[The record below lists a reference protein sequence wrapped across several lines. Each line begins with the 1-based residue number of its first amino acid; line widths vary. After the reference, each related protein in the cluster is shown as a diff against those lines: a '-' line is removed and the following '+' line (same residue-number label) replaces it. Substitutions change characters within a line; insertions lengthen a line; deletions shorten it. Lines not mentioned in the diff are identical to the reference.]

1 MASLEQTPGAPV
13 SSAEIEKASDNAA
26 ALSALQTIDKTLGDS
41 GTRRFSGFF
50 LEEPNVQWRNEQ
62 RITNVEEM
70 RRADGTVKAV
80 LNAIKA
86 PILSVD
92 WNIEGEDDTIV
103 QFVKDNLFVMRRTW
117 RDFMREALAY
127 MDFGFYVFELIF
139 EKKGR
144 YFNLVDLEPRIP
156 HSIYRWKAEINGQ
169 LVPGITQILQTNNST
184 VVDAASGQANIP
196 MEKLLVLTNDK
207 EGDDITGQSILRAAW
222 KHYKMKDVLERVQAI
237 AAERYGVGIP
247 VITLPKE
254 YGDAEKLLAEEMAKN
269 IKSNEKSYITLPSDE
284 WKFIILTPTGNP
296 QGQSIESAIKHH
308 SNSILISTLAT
319 FLSLGT
325 NDTGSLALSR
335 DQSSFYLKHVEDKCA
350 YFAEQMT
357 EQVIRRLVYVNFGP
371 NAEVP
376 KLKYAPLGDIDFTAM
391 SGTLKTLIDATL
403 IEPSPKMKQFVSKVF
418 KLPEVTDDE
427 RERMEEEEM
436 EAKMQEIDQASQQ
449 DEYSFI
455 DQPDPGAPMTVDEG
469 GDGTEEEPAADDEAA
484 AEGNA

>member
-1 MASLEQTPGAPV
+1 MASLDQPTKPV
-13 SSAEIEKASDNAA
+13 SSAEIEKSMDNAA
-26 ALSALQTIDKTLGDS
+26 ALSTLQNIDKTLGDS
-41 GTRRFSGFF
+41 GTRRFSGFL
-50 LEEPNVQWRNEQ
+50 LEEPNVQWRDEQ
-62 RITNVEEM
+62 RINNVEEM

-80 LNAIKA
+80 LNAMKA

-92 WNIEGEDDTIV
+92 WDIEGQDDTIV
-103 QFVKDNLFVMRRTW
+103 QFVKENLFGMRRTW
-117 RDFMREALAY
+117 RDFMREALTY

-144 YFNLVDLEPRIP
+144 NFNLVDLEPRIP
-156 HSIYRWKAEINGQ
+156 HSIYRWKAEIDGK
-169 LVPGITQILQTNNST
+169 LVPGITQILQTNDSK
-184 VVDAASGQANIP
+184 VVEANGSQASIP

-254 YGDAEKLLAEEMAKN
+254 YGEAEKRLAEEMAKN
-269 IKSNEKSYITLPSDE
+269 LKSNEKSYIVLPSEE
-284 WKFIILTPTGNP
+284 WKFIIATPTGNP

-308 SNSILISTLAT
+308 GNSILISTLAT

-376 KLKYAPLGDIDFTAM
+376 KLKFAPLGDIDFTAM
-391 SGTLKTLIDATL
+391 SGTLKTLIEASL
-403 IEPSPKMKQFVSKVF
+403 IDPSPKMKQFVSKVF

-427 RERMEEEEM
+427 REQMEEEEM

-455 DQPDPGAPMTVDEG
+455 DQPDPGMPMDGAEE
-469 GDGTEEEPAADDEAA
+469 GDGTEEEPAADEEAA